1 MTILSTKRPDQKLS
15 YGYQWKKHLWSTNW
29 FRYNTIWKN
38 NKISNRKVEDC
49 TTGYSLHYKYTKNH
63 YRLIAVHL
71 NRQKGLYDDPKAI
84 RQIEFVGLLKELD
97 TDCNAT
103 DAASNNQSLLFPRKC
118 NSITK
123 DSKLSRKES

>member
-1 MTILSTKRPDQKLS
+1 MHYWI
-15 YGYQWKKHLWSTNW
+15 
-29 FRYNTIWKN
+29 
-38 NKISNRKVEDC
+38 
-49 TTGYSLHYKYTKNH
+49 SLHYKYTRNH

-71 NRQKGLYDDPKAI
+71 NRQKGLDDDPKAI
-84 RQIEFVGLLKELD
+84 RQIEFVGLLKEVD

-103 DAASNNQSLLFPRKC
+103 DAASNNQSLLFLRKC